1 MRAGSLNKTISIEAP
16 TKVPDG
22 MGGKTNSWKE
32 MASDIPAAIWP
43 TSATEQ
49 IKSMGETM
57 IISHRI
63 RIRYRKDIRPN
74 WRLKYKDSYYNIV
87 SIINNNMDNR
97 ILDILAKEAA

>member
-1 MRAGSLNKTISIEAP
+1 MQIGSLNKTISIEAP
-16 TKVPDG
+16 TKAPDG
-22 MGGKTNSWKE
+22 MGGTTNSWKV
-32 MASDIPAAIWP
+32 MAFDIPAAIWP

-63 RIRYRKDIRPN
+63 RIRYRSDIRAN
-74 WRLKYKDSYYNIV
+74 WRLKYKNSYYNIV
-87 SIINNNMDNR
+87 SIINNNMGNK

>member
-16 TKVPDG
+16 TKTPDG
-22 MGGKTNSWKE
+22 MGGTTNSWKVIVT
-32 MASDIPAAIWP
+32 DFPAAIWS

-63 RIRYRKDIRPN
+63 RIRYRSDIRAN

-87 SIINNNMDNR
+87 SIINPDMANK